1 MRLHW
6 VVSVLAGILFLG
18 TLGLSQDAEA
28 ATITISDGPSCNAV
42 GGIFHVIFFPFF
54 QCDVSA
60 PFVVNAGDTLVIEN
74 IVVEFFNS
82 LTNFGIID
90 VNGGLGSNEGL
101 LAIGPGGVLINECGG
116 VINANGADGFFSG
129 ALVIISNLQ
138 NKGTI
143 NLFGDDAGPFSGSL
157 LLEMDGVIDN
167 HSTINET
174 PGIAD
179 TSGTVFDLDG
189 LTGTFNDGL
198 PDLCS

>member
-1 MRLHW
+1 LN
-6 VVSVLAGILFLG
+6 VPVK
-18 TLGLSQDAEA
+18 
-28 ATITISDGPSCNAV
+28 PSRSKTV
-42 GGIFHVIFFPFF
+42 PL
-54 QCDVSA
+54 VSA
-60 PFVVNAGDTLVIEN
+60 IPGVSFMVLWLSITPPISNSNDPENGPASSPKRLMVPLFWRLLIITNAPEKN
-74 IVVEFFNS
+74 PS
-82 LTNFGIID
+82 APFGIID

-101 LAIGPGGVLINECGG
+101 LAIGPGGVLINECDG

-129 ALVIISNLQ
+129 ALVIISKLQ

-143 NLFGDDAGPFSGSL
+143 NLFGDDAGPVSGSL

-167 HSTINET
+167 HSTINEP
-174 PGIAD
+174 PGLAD